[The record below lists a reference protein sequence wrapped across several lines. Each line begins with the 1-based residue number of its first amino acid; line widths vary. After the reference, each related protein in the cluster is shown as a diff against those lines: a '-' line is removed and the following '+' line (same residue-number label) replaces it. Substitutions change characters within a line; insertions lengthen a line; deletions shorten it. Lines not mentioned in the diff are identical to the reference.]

1 MRSLRAT
8 VRVVRV
14 LVHLVDGLW
23 TVRWRFAR
31 ADPAQRQALVQDW
44 SRRMLGHLGVNL
56 VVHGEP
62 PAEGPRLLLANHISW
77 LDIIVISAAA
87 PCRFVSKSEVRRW
100 PVVGLLVEGTG
111 TLFIER
117 EKRRDAR
124 RVVFQIAER
133 LRAGD
138 MLTVFPEGTTGDGR
152 SLLPFHPN
160 LLQAAV
166 DTDMP
171 VQLLGLRYR
180 HALKGEHHDAPTY
193 VGDTSL
199 VASVWRTL
207 GSRHVQ
213 AELHVGEADTAQGRD
228 RRTWAQSLRRELA
241 QRLDLPEPD

>member
-1 MRSLRAT
+1 MSSLRAS
-8 VRVVRV
+8 VRVLRV
-14 LVHLVDGLW
+14 LVHLFDGLW

-31 ADPAQRQALVQDW
+31 IDHEQRRVLVQDW
-44 SRRMLGHLGVNL
+44 SRRMLQHMGVSL

-77 LDIIVISAAA
+77 LDILVINAAA

-100 PVVGLLVEGTG
+100 PLVGPLVEGTG

-117 EKRRDAR
+117 ARRSDAR

-138 MLTVFPEGTTGDGR
+138 VLAVFPEGTTGDGR

-166 DTDMP
+166 ETDMP

-180 HALKGEHHDAPTY
+180 HALKGEPHDAPTY

-199 VASVWRTL
+199 VTSVWRTL
-207 GSRHVQ
+207 GARHVQ
-213 AELHVGEADTAQGRD
+213 AELHVGDTDTAQGRD
-228 RRTWAQSLRRELA
+228 RRTWAQSLRRDLA
-241 QRLDLPEPD
+241 RRLDLPLPD